1 MYVNE
6 LIQDRIGTFED
17 GRIVKDRRTLHFY
30 MTSLAAVLVL
40 NSNYQH

>member
-17 GRIVKDRRTLHFY
+17 GRIVKDRALHFY